1 MKKSVIIFIVLLSIL
16 SFSSCG
22 TQSGILTKVVDNT
35 PEIETSDAE
44 PSASSATPE
53 PENAQLSTSAITS
66 KVVNNCGN
74 CAIQG
79 EKIYYANSYDNGTLY
94 SMNVNGSDNRKLSND
109 WTPWFYVSG
118 ERIYYQNGKDGMK
131 IYVMNTDGSGRQK
144 LNDDDSENIN
154 VTSDRIYYCNTDD
167 GFTLYSMNTD
177 GSDRKKLNGDNPLYM
192 NVVDDRIYYSGELSG
207 IKGIYSVKTDGT
219 DRIKLTDDSPYL
231 MIAADGWIY
240 YNNENDDS
248 KLYAI
253 RTDGSDRHKLNDD
266 YALSINVVDD
276 RIYYKN
282 GNEGKI
288 YSINTD
294 GGDRKLL
301 SDDSAD
307 WLIVGDSR
315 IYYTITGSKIYSMNI
330 DGSDKQLLADL
341 TGDVYKDVV
350 YEINARLHEDM
361 PEYRFVATGVTR
373 DADEW
378 AAGYV
383 MSLEVYDEN
392 VLPLLSADFSQ
403 TVYDEVIG
411 NPVYNLMMDTMGLHV
426 ADVNFDGYKDVIIL
440 NDFSGAHGNTWYDC
454 WLWNPET
461 SSFVE
466 SESFAGICNPALDP
480 EKKCIYST
488 GGSGAGNHEW
498 DIYQFIDGEF
508 VVTNSLSYNEVVNG
522 DGGYH
527 FIEQKLV
534 NGEMETVRDDVV
546 QEDSFDDALSAAGY
560 INDDLWQLD
569 HPRWYGVGG
578 HQADQWLE

>member
-1 MKKSVIIFIVLLSIL
+1 MKKSVIIFTILLSIL

-22 TQSGILTKVVDNT
+22 TQSGKLAEVVANT
-35 PEIETSDAE
+35 PEIEASDAE
-44 PSASSATPE
+44 SSALSATSE
-53 PENAQLSTSAITS
+53 PETAQSSTPVITS

-74 CAIQG
+74 SAIQG
-79 EKIYYANSYDNGTLY
+79 DRIYYANSYDNGTLY
-94 SMNVNGSDNRKLSND
+94 SMNTDGSDNRKLNND

-118 ERIYYQNGKDGMK
+118 DRIYYQNGKDGMK
-131 IYVMNTDGSGRQK
+131 IYVMNTDGSGSQK
-144 LNDDDSENIN
+144 LNDDDSGNIN
-154 VTSDRIYYCNTDD
+154 VIGDMIYYSNTNDD
-167 GFTLYSMNTD
+167 FTLYSMKTD

-192 NVVDDRIYYSGELSG
+192 NVVGDRIYYSVELSG

-219 DRIKLTDDSPYL
+219 DRIKLTDDNIYL
-231 MIAADGWIY
+231 MNVADGWIY
-240 YNNENDDS
+240 YNNENDGH

-253 RTDGSDRHKLNDD
+253 RTDGSDRHKLSDD

-276 RIYYKN
+276 RIYYIK
-282 GNEGKI
+282 GDEWKI

-301 SDDSAD
+301 SDDSAE
-307 WLIVGDSR
+307 WLVASDSR
-315 IYYTITGSKIYSMNI
+315 IYYTITGANIYSMNI

-341 TGDVYKDVV
+341 DSDVYKDVT
-350 YEINARLHEDM
+350 YEISACLHEDM
-361 PEYRFVATGVTR
+361 PKYRFVATGMTQGT
-373 DADEW
+373 DEW
-378 AAGYV
+378 ATGYV
-383 MSLEVYDEN
+383 MGLEVYDEN
-392 VLPLLSADFSQ
+392 GLPILTTDFSLIFRD
-403 TVYDEVIG
+403 TVIG
-411 NPVYNLMMDTMGLHV
+411 NPVFNGMMDTMGLHV

-440 NDFSGAHGNTWYDC
+440 NSFSGAHSNTWYDC

-466 SESFAGICNPALDP
+466 SESFADICNPALDP
-480 EKKCIYST
+480 VKKCIYST

-508 VVTNSLSYNEVVNG
+508 VVTKSLSYVEKNE
-522 DGGYH
+522 GYH

-534 NGEMETVRDDVV
+534 NGEMEIVRDDVI
-546 QEDSFDDALSAAGY
+546 QEDSFDDALSFAGY

-569 HPRWYGVGG
+569 NPRWYGVGG

>member
-1 MKKSVIIFIVLLSIL
+1 MKKSVIIFTVLLSIL

-22 TQSGILTKVVDNT
+22 TRSGKLAEVVVNT
-35 PEIETSDAE
+35 PEIEASDAE
-44 PSASSATPE
+44 PSAFSATSE
-53 PENAQLSTSAITS
+53 PETVQLITPAITS
-66 KVVNNCGN
+66 KIVNNCGN

-94 SMNVNGSDNRKLSND
+94 SMNSNGSDNCKLNND

-118 ERIYYQNGKDGMK
+118 DRIYYQNGKDGMK
-131 IYVMNTDGSGRQK
+131 IYVMNTDGSGGQK
-144 LNDDDSENIN
+144 LNDDDSGNIN
-154 VTSDRIYYCNTDD
+154 VTGDRIYYSNTDD

-177 GSDRKKLNGDNPLYM
+177 GSDRKKLNGDIPLYM
-192 NVVDDRIYYSGELSG
+192 NVVGDRIYYSGELSG
-207 IKGIYSVKTDGT
+207 TKGIYSVKTDGT

-231 MIAADGWIY
+231 MIVADGWIY
-240 YNNENDDS
+240 YNNENDGS

-266 YALSINVVDD
+266 YALRINVVDD
-276 RIYYKN
+276 LIYYVN
-282 GNEGKI
+282 GNEWKI

-307 WLIVGDSR
+307 WLVVGDSR
-315 IYYTITGSKIYSMNI
+315 IYYTITGAKIYSMNI

-341 TGDVYKDVV
+341 TSDEYKDVT
-350 YEINARLHEDM
+350 YEISTRLREDM
-361 PEYRFVATGVTR
+361 PEYRFVATGVTLG
-373 DADEW
+373 ADEW
-378 AAGYV
+378 ATGYV
-383 MSLEVYDEN
+383 MGLEVYDEN
-392 VLPLLSADFSQ
+392 DLPLLTADFSQ
-403 TVYDEVIG
+403 TFYDQLIG
-411 NPVYNLMMDTMGLHV
+411 NPVYNQMMDTMGLHV
-426 ADVNFDGYKDVIIL
+426 TDVNFDGYKDVIIL
-440 NDFSGAHGNTWYDC
+440 NNFGGAHSNTWYDC

-466 SESFAGICNPALDP
+466 SESFADICNPALDP

-508 VVTNSLSYNEVVNG
+508 VVTNSLFYEVTNE
-522 DGGYH
+522 GYH
-527 FIEQKLV
+527 FIEQRLV
-534 NGEMETVRDDVV
+534 NGEMEIVRDDVIKE
-546 QEDSFDDALSAAGY
+546 EDNFDDALTAAGY

-569 HPRWYGVGG
+569 NPRWYGGGG